1 MAGIIFDFA
10 ADLQQWH
17 PQRGGVVARPEV
29 ERREPPAGMKMVEL
43 GRFDGVEADILVGRL
58 ASEGIEA
65 TAAGRGLASLYPL
78 AVTVL
83 VAEGDLDAARRIVA
97 DAA

>member
-1 MAGIIFDFA
+1 
-10 ADLQQWH
+10 
-17 PQRGGVVARPEV
+17 
-29 ERREPPAGMKMVEL
+29 MVEL
-43 GRFDGVEADILVGRL
+43 GRFGAVEADIIVGRL

-65 TAAGRGLASLYPL
+65 VASGRGLASLYPL

-83 VAEGDLDAARRIVA
+83 VDEHDLRAAQRIIA

>member
-1 MAGIIFDFA
+1 
-10 ADLQQWH
+10 
-17 PQRGGVVARPEV
+17 
-29 ERREPPAGMKMVEL
+29 MVEL
-43 GRFDGVEADILVGRL
+43 GRFGAVEADIIVGRL

-65 TAAGRGLASLYPL
+65 VASGRALASLYPL

-83 VAEGDLDAARRIVA
+83 VDEQDLRAAQRIIA